1 MARLGDFRAFLDGT
15 HVAQAFEALR
25 GAEGTGRPI
34 GNGSFLDG
42 LEDRLGCNERP
53 AKEGPKINMA

>member
-1 MARLGDFRAFLDGT
+1 MARLARIEDFRVFLDGT
-15 HVAQAFEALR
+15 HVAQAVEALR

-34 GNGSFLDG
+34 GDGSFQDG

-53 AKEGPKINMA
+53 AKEGSR